1 MDCGKSKQEIVYY
14 YMEDGFL
21 PDGTKIPDIPV
32 VYLVLEVGEFRA
44 RGPAILDTGFDGGV
58 YPNIDIVKLFEGTKP
73 IKTVE
78 FENPLFQRSEF
89 EVYVAKAY
97 LYYSGEYVPIG
108 DVNVYIPVEPE
119 LLGEEVI
126 IGREVINRWRMV
138 LDSEAK
144 VLRVLLR

>member
-1 MDCGKSKQEIVYY
+1 MWKKWTENSIYY
-14 YMEDGFL
+14 YIEDGFYWTVL
-21 PDGTKIPDIPV
+21 RYWIFLWFT
-32 VYLVLEVGEFRA
+32 LVLEVGEFRA

-58 YPNIDIVKLFEGTKP
+58 YPNIDIVKLFEGIKP

-89 EVYVAKAY
+89 EVYVANAY
-97 LYYSGEYVPIG
+97 LYYRGEYVPIG

-126 IGREVINRWRMV
+126 IGREVINRWRVV

>member
-1 MDCGKSKQEIVYY
+1 MDRGKSKQEIIYH
-14 YMEDGFL
+14 YMGDGFL

-97 LYYSGEYVPIG
+97 LYYRGEYVSIG

-119 LLGEEVI
+119 LLSEEVI
-126 IGREVINRWRMV
+126 IGREVINQWKIT
-138 LDSEAK
+138 LDSKAK
-144 VLRVLLR
+144 VLHILFQ

>member
-1 MDCGKSKQEIVYY
+1 
-14 YMEDGFL
+14 
-21 PDGTKIPDIPV
+21 V

-44 RGPAILDTGFDGGV
+44 KGPAILDTGFDGGV
-58 YPNIDIVKLFEGTKP
+58 YPNINIVKLFEGTKP

>member
-1 MDCGKSKQEIVYY
+1 MDRGKSKQEIIYH
-14 YMEDGFL
+14 YMGDGFL

-144 VLRVLLR
+144 VLRILLR

>member
-1 MDCGKSKQEIVYY
+1 MDRGKSKQEIIYH
-14 YMEDGFL
+14 YMGDGFL